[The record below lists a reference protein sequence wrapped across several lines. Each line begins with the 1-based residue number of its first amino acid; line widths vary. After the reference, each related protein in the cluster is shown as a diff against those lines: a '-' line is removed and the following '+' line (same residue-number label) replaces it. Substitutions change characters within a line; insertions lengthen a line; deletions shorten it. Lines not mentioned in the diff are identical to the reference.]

1 MKPKLQPQKKKLVL
15 IASTSEVYGKG
26 TDVPFSEDDDLVMG
40 ATTRHRWAYACSKAI
55 DEFMALAYWKEKNV
69 PVIIAR
75 LFNTVGPRQSG
86 RYGMVIPS
94 FVDQALTGK
103 PITVFGDG
111 SQTRSFAYVG
121 DVVQALLALLK
132 EPSAVGQVFNIG
144 NDREISILD
153 LAKTVKRL
161 TGSDSEIRKIP
172 YEKAYEA
179 GFEDMPR
186 RVPDLRKIKKL
197 LGWAPTVT
205 LEELL
210 AKILAHVGQ
219 EESK

>member
-1 MKPKLQPQKKKLVL
+1 
-15 IASTSEVYGKG
+15 
-26 TDVPFSEDDDLVMG
+26 
-40 ATTRHRWAYACSKAI
+40 
-55 DEFMALAYWKEKNV
+55 
-69 PVIIAR
+69 
-75 LFNTVGPRQSG
+75 
-86 RYGMVIPS
+86 MVIPS
-94 FVDQALTGK
+94 FVNQALTGR

-121 DVVQALLALLK
+121 DVVQALLSLLK

-153 LAKTVKRL
+153 LARTVKRL
-161 TGSDSEIRKIP
+161 TGSNSEIKTIP

-186 RVPDLRKIKKL
+186 RVPDLRKIKTL

>member
-1 MKPKLQPQKKKLVL
+1 
-15 IASTSEVYGKG
+15 
-26 TDVPFSEDDDLVMG
+26 
-40 ATTRHRWAYACSKAI
+40 
-55 DEFMALAYWKEKNV
+55 
-69 PVIIAR
+69 
-75 LFNTVGPRQSG
+75 
-86 RYGMVIPS
+86 MVIPN

-161 TGSDSEIRKIP
+161 TGSDSEIMKIP

>member
-1 MKPKLQPQKKKLVL
+1 
-15 IASTSEVYGKG
+15 
-26 TDVPFSEDDDLVMG
+26 
-40 ATTRHRWAYACSKAI
+40 
-55 DEFMALAYWKEKNV
+55 
-69 PVIIAR
+69 
-75 LFNTVGPRQSG
+75 
-86 RYGMVIPS
+86 MVIPS

-132 EPSAVGQVFNIG
+132 EPSAVGQVFNVG

-161 TGSDSEIRKIP
+161 TASDSDIRTIP

-186 RVPDLRKIKKL
+186 RVPDLRKIKAL
-197 LGWAPTVT
+197 LGWAPIVT

>member
-1 MKPKLQPQKKKLVL
+1 M
-15 IASTSEVYGKG
+15 
-26 TDVPFSEDDDLVMG
+26 FS
-40 ATTRHRWAYACSKAI
+40 
-55 DEFMALAYWKEKNV
+55 
-69 PVIIAR
+69 
-75 LFNTVGPRQSG
+75 
-86 RYGMVIPS
+86 
-94 FVDQALTGK
+94 
-103 PITVFGDG
+103 
-111 SQTRSFAYVG
+111 
-121 DVVQALLALLK
+121 
-132 EPSAVGQVFNIG
+132 
-144 NDREISILD
+144 EISILD

-161 TGSDSEIRKIP
+161 TGSDSEIMKIP

-219 EESK
+219 EGSK

>member
-1 MKPKLQPQKKKLVL
+1 
-15 IASTSEVYGKG
+15 
-26 TDVPFSEDDDLVMG
+26 
-40 ATTRHRWAYACSKAI
+40 
-55 DEFMALAYWKEKNV
+55 
-69 PVIIAR
+69 
-75 LFNTVGPRQSG
+75 
-86 RYGMVIPS
+86 MVIPN
-94 FVDQALTGK
+94 FVNQALTGK
-103 PITVFGDG
+103 PITDFGDG

-121 DVVQALLALLK
+121 DVVQAVLSLLK

-153 LAKTVKRL
+153 LARTVKRL
-161 TGSDSEIRKIP
+161 TGSDSEIRTIP

-186 RVPDLRKIKKL
+186 RVPDLRKIKTL
-197 LGWAPTVT
+197 LGWTPTVT

-210 AKILAHVGQ
+210 AKILSHVGQ